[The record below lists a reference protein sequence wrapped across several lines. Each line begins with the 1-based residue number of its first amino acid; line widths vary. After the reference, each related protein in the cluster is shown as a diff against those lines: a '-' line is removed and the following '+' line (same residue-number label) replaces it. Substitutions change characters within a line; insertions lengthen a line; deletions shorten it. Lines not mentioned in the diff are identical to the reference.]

1 MKKNSPLFGVGR
13 MPFKLRLRL
22 ARFALWRLKHGRATT
37 QTILLV
43 CLVGGSAAVGYMA
56 ANQAN
61 WQASPVATVAT
72 TPRLASAMDSGN
84 AMESIQQRVMAAE
97 LGKLQAEVMRL
108 RVMFLRLAEL
118 AELNDGEF
126 DLDMMFKPALDDQEE
141 RESSNEM
148 RDRLFPG
155 QASLLARAEEPVIS
169 EALPLVKQALVHI
182 SEQSARMLSVF
193 RERRESFDIRVSG
206 LPVVNGRVSSR
217 YGYRVDP
224 LSGRRQLHAGLDLA
238 SRPGSKIMALADGIV
253 TYSGKNGGYGNL
265 VELEHADGFRTRYA
279 HNSQLLVPLGG
290 LVKKGQS
297 IATMGSTGRS
307 TGTHVHVEVRHNG
320 LTVDPQLYIR

>member
-1 MKKNSPLFGVGR
+1 